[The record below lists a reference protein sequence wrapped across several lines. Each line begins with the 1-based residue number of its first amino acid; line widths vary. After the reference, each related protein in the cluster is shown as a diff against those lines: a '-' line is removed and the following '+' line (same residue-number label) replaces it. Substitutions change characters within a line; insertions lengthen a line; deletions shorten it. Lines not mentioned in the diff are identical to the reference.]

1 MIELFCDI
9 ETCTF
14 HCCPFFFLKKKIESR
29 INTHFVF
36 LWLLNLEKM
45 LRSFKAGHE

>member
-14 HCCPFFFLKKKIESR
+14 HCCPFFLKKKLNLGSIHILFLS
-29 INTHFVF
+29 